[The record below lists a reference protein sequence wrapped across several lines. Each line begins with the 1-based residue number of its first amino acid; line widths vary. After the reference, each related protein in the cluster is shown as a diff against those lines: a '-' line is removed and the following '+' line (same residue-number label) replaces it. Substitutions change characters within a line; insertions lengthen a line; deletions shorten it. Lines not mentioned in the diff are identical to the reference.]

1 MRLLELDLG
10 TAALNCTAEEVAETF
25 AGMLR
30 EMRAAA
36 LFVRPDEREA
46 LRQIMENASGTL
58 TVADVFPDFERDSDA
73 HNTLRKLRTA
83 QFVLPAGRDMWSPNE
98 RIAIKPFAKLVW
110 DRLGEAAIFEPAPA
124 RSYEQPEEEI
134 DLSLPE
140 VNAPGAEETVGARGK
155 TSKTW
160 DDDDVLDFLSESE
173 HGEVKHS

>member
-36 LFVRPDEREA
+36 LFIRPDERES
-46 LRQIMENASGTL
+46 LRHIMENASGTL
-58 TVADVFPDFERDSDA
+58 TVADVFPDFARDSDA
-73 HNTLRKLRTA
+73 HNTLRRLRTA

-110 DRLGEAAIFEPAPA
+110 DRLGESAIFDPAPQP
-124 RSYEQPEEEI
+124 SFTKPEEEI
-134 DLSLPE
+134 DLSLPD
-140 VNAPGAEETVGARGK
+140 VNEPDAEEPVHVQSEGA
-155 TSKTW
+155 TAW
-160 DDDDVLDFLSESE
+160 DDDDVLDFLNESK
-173 HGEVKHS
+173 HGAG